1 MNYLKIDK
9 LKFFKIKTSGLEK
22 ILPQNESQSQRL
34 GENIF
39 KTNIWRRIYIC
50 TYKEPFQVNTKKN
63 NPIA

>member
-1 MNYLKIDK
+1 
-9 LKFFKIKTSGLEK
+9 LEK